1 MSLDAGVPTNKDCL
15 EVYEQFKMGKKFDFV
30 LFKANRALTEIVVD
44 AYPAIGESEEKWKEI
59 GSKCNVAR
67 EKGEPVEFWNLR
79 RLILE
84 TNEPRYAV
92 VFIRNPTTKKEKNDN
107 DILGT

>member
-1 MSLDAGVPTNKDCL
+1 
-15 EVYEQFKMGKKFDFV
+15 MGKKFEFV

-67 EKGEPVEFWNLR
+67 EKSEPVEFWNLR

-92 VFIRNPTTKKEKNDN
+92 IVIRNSATKKEKMTM
-107 DILGT
+107 IFW